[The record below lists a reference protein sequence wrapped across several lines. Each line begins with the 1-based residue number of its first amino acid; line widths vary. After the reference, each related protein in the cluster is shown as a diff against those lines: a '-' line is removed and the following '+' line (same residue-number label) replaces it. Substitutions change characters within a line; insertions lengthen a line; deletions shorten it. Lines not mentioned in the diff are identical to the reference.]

1 MRRLS
6 TAAGLSTVFFAAL
19 LAAAG
24 GCSSTPAASTAPA
37 STVINLGLPTSVTSF
52 ANADVAVA
60 QAEGYFR
67 AEHLT
72 VNVKN
77 LASGVPVVQGVV
89 GGSLDIGA
97 TSFEPVANAVNLA
110 YLLMAFLGVLRWP
123 RMAGAMVALIA
134 LRSLLL
140 ATVEAPEARYTLE
153 CFPLLFILAACYLTT
168 RVVPGGN
175 LGWKTAPAIGE
186 L

>member
-6 TAAGLSTVFFAAL
+6 TAAGLSTISLVAL

-24 GCSSTPAASTAPA
+24 GCSSTPAATSTPS

-60 QAEGYFR
+60 QAQGYFK
-67 AEHLT
+67 AEGLT

-97 TSFEPVANAVNLA
+97 SSFEPVANADAQGGDVVIIGA
-110 YLLMAFLGVLRWP
+110 YTDRPMPPTCRWP
-123 RMAGAMVALIA
+123 PPDTSRPCCRAASSPPSCS
-134 LRSLLL
+134 RS
-140 ATVEAPEARYTLE
+140 R
-153 CFPLLFILAACYLTT
+153 
-168 RVVPGGN
+168 
-175 LGWKTAPAIGE
+175 
-186 L
+186 